1 MSVSHSNQR
10 MAGLPPETRLLDQV
24 TVRLTDPDER
34 ERYNALMGQEHYLG
48 QDRAV
53 GAVLRY
59 VAQYQ
64 GQWVAL
70 LTFCSAALHL
80 KPRDRFLH
88 WAAREVA
95 LRRHLVAQ
103 NSRFLI
109 LPATGRWPNLASRVL
124 KLVCVRL
131 SEDWQR
137 EFGHPVLLAET
148 FVDPQRFRGTSYQA
162 AGWQALGQT
171 QGFER
176 CGQDFYLDAQ
186 HPKELWVRPLGPK
199 ALEQLRAPVLAP
211 ALQGTGRSLPPA
223 VPIATGQMEG
233 LWSLVYATMTDPR
246 KPRGV
251 RHPIASVVCVATL
264 AVAAGCQG
272 THAIAEFAQSL
283 NHGQRRRLRCRPRR
297 GKPRECDVPCER
309 TFRRLL
315 KAISAEEL
323 RQSFS
328 AWMAH
333 LDPQP
338 VTVLHVDGKVL
349 KNAQAAPAA
358 LAQTPELV
366 AATATL
372 DTPVDQQKPKAE
384 KALTLVNFQTPQQR
398 LLDQIAVPRD
408 TNEEA
413 AVAAHLPHIDLKGVT
428 LIGDAAHTVKAN
440 CRHLTQVQGGE
451 YVFFLKGNQPQ
462 AFAKAQQLLA
472 GNIPPSGPVER

>member
-1 MSVSHSNQR
+1 
-10 MAGLPPETRLLDQV
+10 MASLPAEERLLDQV
-24 TVRLTDPDER
+24 TVRWIDPEER
-34 ERYNALMGQEHYLG
+34 ERYDALMEQEHYLG
-48 QDRAV
+48 KDNAV

-59 VAQYQ
+59 VAEYQ

-88 WAAREVA
+88 WVARAVSQ
-95 LRRHLVAQ
+95 RRHLIAQ

-109 LPATGRWPNLASRVL
+109 LPARGRWPNLASRVL
-124 KLVCVRL
+124 KLVGVRL
-131 SEDWQR
+131 PEDWQR
-137 EFGHPVLLAET
+137 AFGHPVLLAET
-148 FVDPQRFRGTSYQA
+148 FVDPQRFRGTCYQA

-176 CGQDFYLDAQ
+176 CGQDFYVDAQ

-199 ALEQLRAPVLAP
+199 ALEQLRAEVLAP
-211 ALQGTGRSLPPA
+211 ELQGEGPPLPPA
-223 VPIATGQMEG
+223 VPIATGQMDG
-233 LWSLVYATMTDPR
+233 LWAFVYAHLTDPR

-251 RHPIASVVCVATL
+251 RHPIASLVCMAAL

-272 THAIAEFAQSL
+272 PHAIAEFAHSL

-297 GKPRECDVPCER
+297 GKPREFEVPSER

-315 KAISAEEL
+315 KAIAPEQL

-333 LDPQP
+333 LDPEP
-338 VTVLHVDGKVL
+338 VTVLHLDGKVL
-349 KNAQAAPAA
+349 KNAEAAPAA
-358 LAQTPELV
+358 LAKDPEL
-366 AATATL
+366 AAAVATL
-372 DTPVDQQKPKAE
+372 DTPLDLQKPKAE

-398 LLDQIAVPRD
+398 LIDQLAVPRD

-413 AVAAHLPHIDLKGVT
+413 AVAAHLPHMDLTGVT
-428 LIGDAAHTVKAN
+428 VIGDAAHTVKAN
-440 CRHLTQVQGGE
+440 CRHLTQVQGAD
-451 YVFFLKGNQPQ
+451 YLFFLKGNQPH
-462 AFAKAQQLLA
+462 ALAKAQQLLS
-472 GNIPPSGPVER
+472 GNIPPSGPVDR

>member
-1 MSVSHSNQR
+1 
-10 MAGLPPETRLLDQV
+10 MASLPAEERLLDQV
-24 TVRLTDPDER
+24 TVRWIDPEER
-34 ERYNALMGQEHYLG
+34 ERYDALMEQEHYLG
-48 QDRAV
+48 KDNAV

-59 VAQYQ
+59 VAEYQ

-88 WAAREVA
+88 WVARAVSQ
-95 LRRHLVAQ
+95 RRHLIAQ

-109 LPATGRWPNLASRVL
+109 LPARGRWPNLASRVL
-124 KLVCVRL
+124 KLVGVRL
-131 SEDWQR
+131 PEDWQR
-137 EFGHPVLLAET
+137 AFGHPVLLAET
-148 FVDPQRFRGTSYQA
+148 FVDPQRFRGTCYQA

-176 CGQDFYLDAQ
+176 CGQDFYVDAQ

-199 ALEQLRAPVLAP
+199 ALEQLRAEVLAP
-211 ALQGTGRSLPPA
+211 ELQGEGPPLPPA
-223 VPIATGQMEG
+223 VPIATGQMDG
-233 LWSLVYATMTDPR
+233 LWAFVYAHLTDPR

-251 RHPIASVVCVATL
+251 RHPIASLVCMAAL

-272 THAIAEFAQSL
+272 PHAIAEFAQSL

-297 GKPRECDVPCER
+297 GKPREFEVPSER

-315 KAISAEEL
+315 KAIAPEQL

-333 LDPQP
+333 LDPEP
-338 VTVLHVDGKVL
+338 VTVLHLDGKVL
-349 KNAQAAPAA
+349 KNAEAAPAA
-358 LAQTPELV
+358 LAKDPEL
-366 AATATL
+366 AAAVATL
-372 DTPVDQQKPKAE
+372 DTPLDLQKPKAE

-398 LLDQIAVPRD
+398 LIDQLAVPRD

-413 AVAAHLPHIDLKGVT
+413 AVAAHLPHMDLTGVT
-428 LIGDAAHTVKAN
+428 VIGDAAHTVKAN
-440 CRHLTQVQGGE
+440 CRHLTQVQGAD
-451 YVFFLKGNQPQ
+451 YLFFLKGNQPH
-462 AFAKAQQLLA
+462 ALAKAQQLLS
-472 GNIPPSGPVER
+472 GNIPPSGPVDR